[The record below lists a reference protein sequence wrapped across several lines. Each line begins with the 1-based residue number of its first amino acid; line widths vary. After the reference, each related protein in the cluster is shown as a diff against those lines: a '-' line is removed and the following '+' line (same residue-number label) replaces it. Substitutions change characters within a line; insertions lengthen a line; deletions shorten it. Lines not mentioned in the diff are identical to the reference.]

1 MRRDFLTI
9 ALSHRD
15 VKNLEQTAAK
25 QKLSFFTERLQPK
38 RLVFFSQ
45 LSEENAPV
53 CLASLEVRADKEVFL
68 SVPHTNPS
76 CVTNLI
82 RTIRVSRVC
91 LLNYQCFRCGVIQ
104 GGRLF
109 EGGVCLKITFLKS
122 LTRVTVNRF

>member
-15 VKNLEQTAAK
+15 VKNLEQTAAE

-82 RTIRVSRVC
+82 RTIRVSRGMSIKLSVFPMRR
-91 LLNYQCFRCGVIQ
+91 YSRGAFIR
-104 GGRLF
+104 GRRLSQNNF
-109 EGGVCLKITFLKS
+109 S
-122 LTRVTVNRF
+122 